1 MSDEPATTSAPARQ
15 RYKLT
20 IAYDG
25 TLFHGWQKQEP
36 PQGEPLRTVQA
47 VVESTVARVTA
58 QPVTLVGASR
68 TDAGVHARGQ
78 VAHFDAATRIPTRRL
93 AQAINSRLPEDVEIV
108 AAEEVGA
115 DFDAISGARH
125 KRYRYRM
132 FNSSSRP
139 LLRRL
144 GVWHCWTTLDVGR
157 MNAAAQRLIGTH
169 DIAGFAAAGHGRLT
183 TVRTIFDCRVERY
196 NPVNPW
202 DEQGVGPEVHVVIEG
217 DGFLYNTVR
226 IVAGTLVEVGR
237 GHFEPQV
244 IDQII
249 ASGKREQAG
258 PTLPPEGLC
267 LEWIR
272 YGTEAVS
279 REPVAD
285 SR

>member
-1 MSDEPATTSAPARQ
+1 MSDAPATPDFVPALK

-36 PQGEPLRTVQA
+36 QHGEPLRTVQA
-47 VVESTVARVTA
+47 VVESTVAKVTA

-78 VAHFDAATRIPTRRL
+78 VAHFDAATRIPTNRL
-93 AQAINSRLPEDVEIV
+93 PHAINSRLPVDVEIV
-108 AAEEVGA
+108 AAEEVSPA
-115 DFDAISGARH
+115 FDAISGAVR

-144 GVWHCWTTLDVGR
+144 GVWHCWMNLDIDR
-157 MNAAAQRLIGTH
+157 MNAAATRLIGTH
-169 DIAGFAAAGHGRLT
+169 DIAGFAAAGHGRAT
-183 TVRTIFDCRVERY
+183 TVRTIFDCRVERHD
-196 NPVNPW
+196 PVNPW
-202 DEQGVGPEVHVVIEG
+202 DEKGVGPEVHVVIEG

-249 ASGKREQAG
+249 AAGKRELAG

-272 YGTEAVS
+272 YEGERS
-279 REPVAD
+279 EK
-285 SR
+285 